1 MWAQQMKQGHRSKVQ
16 VPAASAAECC
26 DQQQHV
32 KVMLGS
38 QNDRPCTKLLGRSH
52 SKLLQ
57 VVLLTLNRVSQFAM
71 LVILRDITACVKN
84 LLKAEAV
91 GSQNIMHAYH
101 WSCVKEHQANWTVF
115 PISQHA
121 LSSSSHVKIQ
131 SIPFFSQF

>member
-1 MWAQQMKQGHRSKVQ
+1 MHKVAWSLTFQ
-16 VPAASAAECC
+16 ASAGGPVDIE
-26 DQQQHV
+26 Q
-32 KVMLGS
+32 G
-38 QNDRPCTKLLGRSH
+38 
-52 SKLLQ
+52 
-57 VVLLTLNRVSQFAM
+57 VSIRNA
-71 LVILRDITACVKN
+71 VILRDITACVKN